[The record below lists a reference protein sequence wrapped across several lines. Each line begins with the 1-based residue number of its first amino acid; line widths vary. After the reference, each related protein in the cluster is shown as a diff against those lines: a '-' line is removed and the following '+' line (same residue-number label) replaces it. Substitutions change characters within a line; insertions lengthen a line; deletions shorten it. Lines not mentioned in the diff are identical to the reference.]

1 MEPSVDF
8 RRRNYRRN
16 VLLGNVCKEMENS
29 RLALSQQR
37 NELTIDGIS
46 KNGIVTVEI
55 CRGKNFIFPN
65 TITLHNGQLLLIHP

>member
-29 RLALSQQR
+29 RLALS
-37 NELTIDGIS
+37 
-46 KNGIVTVEI
+46 
-55 CRGKNFIFPN
+55 
-65 TITLHNGQLLLIHP
+65 